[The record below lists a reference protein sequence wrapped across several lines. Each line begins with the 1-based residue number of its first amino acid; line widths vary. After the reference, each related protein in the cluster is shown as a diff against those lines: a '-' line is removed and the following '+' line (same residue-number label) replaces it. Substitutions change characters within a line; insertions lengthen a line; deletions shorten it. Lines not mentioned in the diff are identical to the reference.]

1 MNRRQKEK
9 QDMKDISVEDEAIS
23 DTLEDAT
30 GDIEITEAHGS
41 DDDMLQEDSIAKE
54 ASSDDAI
61 EDANSDQVVAESD
74 GVSNQPNIHEQWVK
88 YTGF

>member
-1 MNRRQKEK
+1 
-9 QDMKDISVEDEAIS
+9 MKDISVEDEAIS

>member
-1 MNRRQKEK
+1 
-9 QDMKDISVEDEAIS
+9 MKDISVEDEAIS

-41 DDDMLQEDSIAKE
+41 DDDMLQEDSIANEASSDDAIE

>member
-23 DTLEDAT
+23 DTLEDAM